1 MDVGIY
7 EAKTR
12 LASLVHLVEQGQTV
26 TITNRGRPVADLVPT
41 QSAGKPSMGAL
52 IDEILAARGR
62 QPVVSSAQL
71 LAWKEEGRK

>member
-12 LASLVHLVEQGQTV
+12 LANLVHLVEQGQVV

-41 QSAGKPSMGAL
+41 QGSDKSSMGVL
-52 IDEILAARGR
+52 IGDILAARSR
-62 QPVVSSAQL
+62 QTAVSSAQL

>member
-7 EAKTR
+7 EAKTK

-41 QSAGKPSMGAL
+41 QDSGKSSIDML
-52 IDEILAARGR
+52 IGEILAARSR
-62 QPVVSSAQL
+62 QPVVNGVQL
-71 LAWKEEGRK
+71 QAWKEEGRK

>member
-12 LASLVHLVEQGQTV
+12 LASLVHLVEQGQVV

-41 QSAGKPSMGAL
+41 QGSGKSSMGVL
-52 IDEILAARGR
+52 IGDILAARNR
-62 QPVVSSAQL
+62 QSAVSSAQL

>member
-12 LASLVHLVEQGQTV
+12 LASLLHLVEQGQVV
-26 TITNRGRPVADLVPT
+26 TITNRGRPVADLVPA
-41 QSAGKPSMGAL
+41 QGSGKPGVDVL
-52 IDEILAARGR
+52 IGEILAARSR
-62 QPVVSSAQL
+62 QPAVTGAQL

>member
-7 EAKTR
+7 EAKTK
-12 LASLVHLVEQGQTV
+12 LANLVHLVEQGQTV

-41 QSAGKPSMGAL
+41 QGSGKSDIGAL
-52 IDEILAARGR
+52 IGEILTARSR
-62 QPVVSSAQL
+62 QPTVSGAQL

>member
-12 LASLVHLVEQGQTV
+12 LANLVHLVEQGQTV

-41 QSAGKPSMGAL
+41 QGAGKPSLGVL
-52 IDEILAARGR
+52 IGEILAARSR
-62 QPVVSSAQL
+62 QPAVSSAQL

>member
-12 LASLVHLVEQGQTV
+12 LANLVHLVEQGQTV

-41 QSAGKPSMGAL
+41 QSAGKPSTGAL
-52 IDEILAARGR
+52 ISEILAARSR
-62 QPVVSSAQL
+62 QPAVSGAQL